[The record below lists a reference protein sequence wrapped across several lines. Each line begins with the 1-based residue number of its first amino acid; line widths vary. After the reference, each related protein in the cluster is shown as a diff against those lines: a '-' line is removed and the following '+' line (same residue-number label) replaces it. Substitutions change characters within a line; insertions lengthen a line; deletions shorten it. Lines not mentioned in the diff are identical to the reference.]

1 MAENGRGDAKKKKK
15 GMEKETAKRIKDKKA
30 KQRQAWARQEKTSKI
45 RESNKNREDQEVK
58 Q

>member
-1 MAENGRGDAKKKKK
+1 MGEEMQKKKK